1 MFEIVS
7 VFTRPDT
14 EVDFF
19 YRVHGGHSVVQEIL
33 KAYNQSTG
41 STGTS
46 LKYFD
51 GYRMEVSMTFENK
64 NQFWKFVEDNKE
76 LLDQRSKLIEDWCE
90 RTGHTYSFYT
100 NDV

>member
-19 YRVHGGHSVVQEIL
+19 YRVHAGHSVVQEIL
-33 KAYNQSTG
+33 KAYNQLTG

-64 NQFWKFVEDNKE
+64 NQFWKFVEENKD
-76 LLDQRSKLIEDWCE
+76 LLDQRAKLIEDWCD
-90 RTGHTYSFYT
+90 RTSHTYSFYT